1 VGAGSI
7 PAGGFL
13 VFHKEFPV
21 HVDDTVRMMM
31 AEGHLEA
38 VWYNIN
44 QCWYAE
50 ERSSKFN
57 EYCMARMIAA
67 GQFAHAVHL
76 MFLPLE
82 MRDKIV
88 MQLQPARRRQ
98 LDYLES
104 FGQCVKGS
112 QWSKLNS
119 EERREKARWIWSL
132 VKKEMVW

>member
-1 VGAGSI
+1 
-7 PAGGFL
+7 
-13 VFHKEFPV
+13 
-21 HVDDTVRMMM
+21 MMM

-50 ERSSKFN
+50 ERSGSFD
-57 EYCMARMIAA
+57 EHCMARMITA
-67 GQFAHAVHL
+67 GKFAHAAHL

-88 MQLQPARRRQ
+88 MQLQPARRYQ
-98 LDYLES
+98 LAYLES
-104 FGQCVKGS
+104 FGQCVKGLE
-112 QWSKLNS
+112 WSYKLNS